1 MSDSPFE
8 DKEGTPLF
16 EGTAKELSGVDG
28 DDIAGMIRRIAEV
41 DDELSSR
48 GIDPL
53 VKEKEELR
61 KALKNYMLK
70 HDIETSFD
78 ETSGFEAV
86 LTTRSY
92 DMWDI
97 DALSSLLSPAQRK
110 RYVRMMVDETAVRGG
125 IENGD
130 LSRAKLEAKG
140 AVRKE
145 AGQRALY
152 VRERRKQK
160 EERNDKAV

>member
-1 MSDSPFE
+1 MSNDSPF
-8 DKEGTPLF
+8 DDGKSTLLEGI
-16 EGTAKELSGVDG
+16 AKELSGVDE

-61 KALKNYMLK
+61 KALKKYMLK
-70 HDIETSFD
+70 HEIDTSFD
-78 ETSGFEAV
+78 ETSGWEAV
-86 LTTRSY
+86 MTPRSH
-92 DMWDI
+92 DVWDL
-97 DALSSLLSPAQRK
+97 DALSSSLSPAQRK
-110 RYVRMMVDETAVRGG
+110 RYIRKMLDETAVKGG

-130 LSRAKLEAKG
+130 LSRAQLEVKG

-145 AGQRALY
+145 VGQKALY
-152 VRERRKQK
+152 VRERKGAK
-160 EERNDKAV
+160 